1 MLAGR
6 LNAFSSVNHLMKSVH
21 NHHLSH
27 HLHYVKSVQIRSF
40 FRSVF
45 PRIRILRIS
54 PYSVRLR
61 ENTDQKKL
69 RIWKLFPQCQ
79 LQNTLKQLRG
89 NIKELNS
96 GDIIKIKMLS
106 KDFHHLLWLLYGKI
120 FHRTSFFPKI
130 KFLYTC
136 FTVNWFFDQL
146 DQAVFEYFWLHEHS
160 FTGERNTV

>member
-1 MLAGR
+1 M
-6 LNAFSSVNHLMKSVH
+6 NAFNGSYPVKKLFHK
-21 NHHLSH
+21 
-27 HLHYVKSVQIRSF
+27 LHEKCPKF
-40 FRSVF
+40 FSGSYSG
-45 PRIRILRIS
+45 ILTEHGEIWSIS

-69 RIWKLFPQCQ
+69 RIWKLFTQYQ

-96 GDIIKIKMLS
+96 GDIIKLKMLS